1 MSSKSRTSPS
11 SDNFFPTEE
20 SLPSSTSSMP
30 WPRGWTLNSSEFVK
44 SHRDLKEKVLS
55 QMWGGYLQANPSAW
69 PGLALH
75 FNQMPKGF
83 HWDWQ
88 SLHCGL
94 DIICPWGPFENC
106 LLVFPHLGIAIRVHP
121 GDVIFLR
128 GAGLSHGVK
137 EWTGKGRMVMV
148 PFVDRRLFGGSQVK
162 RPKTF
167 RPLYSHQY
175 HHLRQLFPVQPL
187 ADIL

>member
-1 MSSKSRTSPS
+1 MAERLDP
-11 SDNFFPTEE
+11 
-20 SLPSSTSSMP
+20 
-30 WPRGWTLNSSEFVK
+30 EFVK

-83 HWDWQ
+83 HWDRQ

-106 LLVFPHLGIAIRVHP
+106 LLVFPHLGIAIRVRP